1 MSYEQAMK
9 LASRDERF
17 KATIYAMNT
26 LLIQKGIYSPAE
38 FEGLFTEWVSKE
50 EKKKSRSNGVP
61 AHAAHES

>member
-26 LLIQKGIYSPAE
+26 LLIRKGIYSPEE
-38 FEGLFTEWVSKE
+38 FQGLFTEWVSKDQ
-50 EKKKSRSNGVP
+50 KKKSNGVP
-61 AHAAHES
+61 AHATHES

>member
-26 LLIQKGIYSPAE
+26 LLIQKGIYSPEE
-38 FEGLFTEWVSKE
+38 FQGLFTEWVSKE
-50 EKKKSRSNGVP
+50 QVKKSRPNGVP
-61 AHAAHES
+61 SHASREL